1 MNKEFFKNNR
11 KRLVEGIKDNSIVV
25 MFSGQ
30 APHMSADADYNF
42 VPNRNFYYLTGID
55 KQKVVL
61 MLTKCND
68 RVSEILFI
76 EKSDPVMARWIGER
90 IKPEEAKEISG
101 IEKIEYVDNFKM
113 IFNSTVS
120 GSYEHLYLD
129 LERASWDSPLS
140 DSHAFAKDVH
150 EKYPHIVIK
159 NIYDNIVNMRMIK
172 SSEEIENIKKAIGI
186 TYDGIKNMMRN
197 AKPGMMEY
205 ELEAYFDFSLKSHG
219 VRQYAFDTIA
229 ASGKNG
235 TVLHYSDNNCR
246 TGENDLILFDLGAQY
261 KYYCADITR
270 TFPVSGRF
278 TKRQREVYDVVL
290 KALTEIPKAIRPGIK
305 FSELNIMCK
314 RILADGCRRLG
325 LIKED
330 SELFEYYFHGVSHYL
345 GLDTHDVGV
354 YDKDFTLKPGMV
366 LTVEPGLYI
375 EKEAIGI
382 RIEDDVLV
390 TESGSE
396 VLSKD
401 IIRTADEIEEFMND
415 KK

>member
-11 KRLVEGIKDNSIVV
+11 KRLIEGIKDNSIVI
-25 MFSGQ
+25 MFAGE
-30 APHMSADADYNF
+30 APHMSADANYNF

-55 KQKVVL
+55 RQKVIL
-61 MLTKCND
+61 MMAKYND
-68 RVSEILFI
+68 RVSETLFI
-76 EKSDPVMARWIGER
+76 EKSDPVMARWVGER

-101 IEKIEYVDNFKM
+101 IEKIEYIDDFKGVFNFTAGGKHE
-113 IFNSTVS
+113 
-120 GSYEHLYLD
+120 YLYLD
-129 LERASWDSPLS
+129 LEKRAWDSPLS
-140 DSHAFAKDVH
+140 NSQEFAKDVK
-150 EKYPHIVIK
+150 ERYPQIMVK
-159 NIYDNIVNMRMIK
+159 NIYDNIVDMRMVK
-172 SSEEIENIKKAIGI
+172 STEEINNIKKAIDI

-219 VRQYAFDTIA
+219 VRQYAFNTIA

-235 TVLHYSDNNCR
+235 TILHYDDNNCK
-246 TGENDLILFDLGAQY
+246 TEENDLILFDLGAQY
-261 KYYCADITR
+261 EYYCADITR
-270 TFPVSGRF
+270 TFPVSGKF

-290 KALTEIPKAIRPGIK
+290 KALTEIPKAMKPGIK

-314 RILADGCRRLG
+314 RILADGARKLG

-375 EKEAIGI
+375 AEEAIGI
-382 RIEDDVLV
+382 RIEDDVLI
-390 TESGSE
+390 TENGSE

-401 IIRTADEIEEFMND
+401 IIRTADEIEEFM
-415 KK
+415 KEK